1 MRSLDIAVIIAYF
14 AAVIAV
20 GLLLAGRQ
28 RDASDYFLGHRG
40 LPWWALM
47 FSVVATETSAL
58 TVISVPG
65 LAARGNLTFLQIAF
79 GYLVGRIG
87 VATLL
92 LPGYFEGT
100 QDTAY
105 QRLEHRFGQAAR
117 RTASGVFLFTRAL
130 ADCVR
135 IFATAIPLA
144 IITHWSL
151 TAGIIAI
158 GFVTLVYT
166 WVGGLRAV
174 VWVDVIQLGVY
185 LLGGIA
191 TLIVATHLAGGVA
204 AFSRAWDTGKL
215 TAFDFGLSFTK
226 TYTFWGGVIGGALL
240 SAASHGTDHLIVQR
254 LLAAR
259 NLKDAQRALVGSGV
273 FIILQFALFLLV
285 GTSLWLAGADHPG
298 MRGDALYP
306 TFVITQLPAG
316 LAGLVVAGI
325 LAAAMSS
332 HASAVNSLA
341 SASTHD
347 FYAPLTGRQDPAR
360 LLWVGRWLT
369 LLWTAV
375 LVAGAMAFRNQNT
388 PVVQL
393 ALSIASVTYG
403 SLLGTYVLGGLWA
416 RARPA
421 PGAPLPRAVTGRAD
435 PALRGRADGPPA
447 SMKPGGAAASAAVL
461 GETARRAATQAG
473 IDLPAER
480 AVVAAA
486 GAGRT
491 QERAE
496 LEAALIH
503 AGLARHVRVMAD
515 GEVALSTAF
524 PDGTGILVNA
534 GTGSIAYARDPGG
547 QVHRVGGYGWQLGD
561 EGGGYWLGR
570 RALDG
575 AARAQDGRGEG
586 STLLARLLGALG
598 LQTFDDL
605 VRWTATATPAQVA
618 ALAPHVLN
626 AAGDGEV
633 VAQCAVEDA
642 ARELVALVVALE
654 RHYPGTAPV
663 SVAMAGGLL
672 VAHSPLADA
681 FRTRLA
687 AQSKRARLVNTP
699 VDTPVRAL
707 PLARRMT

>member
-87 VATLL
+87 VAVLL

-298 MRGDALYP
+298 MRGDAIYP
-306 TFVITQLPAG
+306 TFITTQLPAG

-347 FYAPLTGRQDPAR
+347 FYAPLTGRQDPEQ
-360 LLWVGRWLT
+360 LLRVGRWLT
-369 LLWTAV
+369 LVWTAV
-375 LVAGAMAFRNQNT
+375 LVTGAIAFRDQNT

-393 ALSIASVTYG
+393 ALSIVSLTYG
-403 SLLGTYVLGGLWA
+403 ALLGTYILGGAWQRARQRDVIIALIVSILIMSPIVLGAVIPHFPVRWLPGLAW
-416 RARPA
+416 PWYV
-421 PGAPLPRAVTGRAD
+421 PLGTAITVLVGV
-435 PALRGRADGPPA
+435 LSSFVA
-447 SMKPGGAAASAAVL
+447 S
-461 GETARRAATQAG
+461 
-473 IDLPAER
+473 D
-480 AVVAAA
+480 
-486 GAGRT
+486 GRT
-491 QERAE
+491 
-496 LEAALIH
+496 
-503 AGLARHVRVMAD
+503 
-515 GEVALSTAF
+515 
-524 PDGTGILVNA
+524 
-534 GTGSIAYARDPGG
+534 
-547 QVHRVGGYGWQLGD
+547 
-561 EGGGYWLGR
+561 EGR
-570 RALDG
+570 
-575 AARAQDGRGEG
+575 
-586 STLLARLLGALG
+586 
-598 LQTFDDL
+598 
-605 VRWTATATPAQVA
+605 
-618 ALAPHVLN
+618 N
-626 AAGDGEV
+626 
-633 VAQCAVEDA
+633 DA
-642 ARELVALVVALE
+642 A
-654 RHYPGTAPV
+654 
-663 SVAMAGGLL
+663 
-672 VAHSPLADA
+672 
-681 FRTRLA
+681 
-687 AQSKRARLVNTP
+687 
-699 VDTPVRAL
+699 
-707 PLARRMT
+707 

>member
-1 MRSLDIAVIIAYF
+1 MRPLDVAVIFLYF
-14 AAVIAV
+14 AAVIAA

-47 FSVVATETSAL
+47 FSIVATETSAV

-65 LAARGNLTFLQIAF
+65 LAARGDLTFLQIAF
-79 GYLVGRIG
+79 GYLAGRIG
-87 VATLL
+87 VAALL

-105 QRLEHRFGQAAR
+105 QRLERRFGPVAR
-117 RTASGVFLFTRAL
+117 RTASGVFLLTRAL

-144 IITHWSL
+144 IITRWNFA
-151 TAGIIAI
+151 AGILAI
-158 GFVTLVYT
+158 GVVTLIYT

-191 TLIVATHLAGGVA
+191 TLIVATHLAGGVG
-204 AFSRAWDTGKL
+204 AFGRAWDAGKL
-215 TAFDFGLSFTK
+215 VTLDFRPSFTLL
-226 TYTFWGGVIGGALL
+226 YTFWGGLLGGALL
-240 SAASHGTDHLIVQR
+240 AGASHGTDHLIVQR

-259 NLKDAQRALVGSGV
+259 GLRDAQRALIGSGV
-273 FIILQFALFLLV
+273 FIIGQFALFLLV
-285 GTSLWLAGADHPG
+285 GTSLWLAGADRVG
-298 MRGDALYP
+298 MRSDAIYP

-403 SLLGTYVLGGLWA
+403 SLLGTYVLGGLWP
-416 RARPA
+416 RARQVDVITAIVVSVVAMTP
-421 PGAPLPRAVTGRAD
+421 V
-435 PALRGRADGPPA
+435 
-447 SMKPGGAAASAAVL
+447 VL
-461 GETARRAATQAG
+461 GSVIPG
-473 IDLPAER
+473 FPWHWLP
-480 AVVAAA
+480 
-486 GAGRT
+486 
-491 QERAE
+491 
-496 LEAALIH
+496 
-503 AGLARHVRVMAD
+503 GLAWPWYVPLGTTVTVLAGMASS
-515 GEVALSTAF
+515 L
-524 PDGTGILVNA
+524 
-534 GTGSIAYARDPGG
+534 
-547 QVHRVGGYGWQLGD
+547 
-561 EGGGYWLGR
+561 LGR
-570 RALDG
+570 PDRRTSG
-575 AARAQDGRGEG
+575 PNAQ
-586 STLLARLLGALG
+586 AI
-598 LQTFDDL
+598 
-605 VRWTATATPAQVA
+605 
-618 ALAPHVLN
+618 
-626 AAGDGEV
+626 
-633 VAQCAVEDA
+633 
-642 ARELVALVVALE
+642 
-654 RHYPGTAPV
+654 
-663 SVAMAGGLL
+663 
-672 VAHSPLADA
+672 
-681 FRTRLA
+681 
-687 AQSKRARLVNTP
+687 
-699 VDTPVRAL
+699 
-707 PLARRMT
+707 